1 MSAEDEEDGHCD
13 WRIRVGARE
22 RCGPPAG
29 DVRQPFHHHE
39 AGAIQVVYKP
49 LGDDLG
55 HDLIGV
61 VDTLATLEAQREGQ
75 RVNDVGRIGSLRA
88 ANRPRKLNRGVDGAL
103 TLGNVLDRRRQ
114 PESDACGCVLPGGGA
129 NGRLPPFASLSDTVK
144 GRP

>member
-1 MSAEDEEDGHCD
+1 LFAKRRHFANRD
-13 WRIRVGARE
+13 IVQL
-22 RCGPPAG
+22 PAG
-29 DVRQPFHHHE
+29 VKRGDSL
-39 AGAIQVVYKP
+39 
-49 LGDDLG
+49 LGNRLHAQDIFIG
-55 HDLIGV
+55 ISHDISPSPEK
-61 VDTLATLEAQREGQ
+61 LATLEAQREGQ

-103 TLGNVLDRRRQ
+103 TLGNDLDRRRQ